1 MTNVVDLAIYPIK
14 STAGIVVDQAHLE
27 LRGFADDRRWA
38 VVASDNRRIIT
49 ARDHGKLLAIRT
61 QRTAD
66 GLLVQLPS
74 QAEPIVLP
82 KLFSPIERVNLWA
95 EEQHPAMVY
104 SAAINQAFSDYL
116 GLDCLVI
123 YMGEGCDRAL
133 PTEMASGY
141 TGRSDDR
148 VSYADDYPILLA
160 SQASLADLNQ
170 RLEQP
175 VSMTQFRPNIVIDGE
190 LAYQE
195 DTWQW
200 LQIGECLFEVAQAC
214 PRCVLIT
221 VDPATGEKQAQ
232 QEPLRTLA
240 RYRKT
245 ASGGVPFGIQLVPR
259 KFGTIQ
265 RGDQLVVLKQP
276 V

>member
-1 MTNVVDLAIYPIK
+1 MAQVIDLTIYPIK
-14 STAGIVVDQAHLE
+14 STTGIKLDQARLE
-27 LRGFADDRRWA
+27 LRGFANDRRWA
-38 VVASDNRRIIT
+38 VVASENRRIIT
-49 ARDHGKLLAIRT
+49 AREHGKLLAIRSAIT
-61 QRTAD
+61 GD
-66 GLLVQLPS
+66 GLQVQLPT
-74 QAEPIVLP
+74 QTEPLALP

-104 SAAINQAFSDYL
+104 NEAINHAFSEYL
-116 GLDCLVI
+116 GLDCVVI

-160 SQASLADLNQ
+160 SQASLDDLNQ

-175 VSMTQFRPNIVIDGE
+175 ASMTQFRPNIVIDGE
-190 LAYQE
+190 RAYQE

-221 VDPATGEKQAQ
+221 VDPATGDKHTQ

-245 ASGGVPFGIQLVPR
+245 AGGGVPFGIQLVPR
-259 KFGTIQ
+259 KFGTI
-265 RGDQLVVLKQP
+265 RHGDQVVVLKQP